1 MTVLRGGDIDRYV
14 AAPGG
19 RHGLV
24 LLYGA
29 DAGLVTE
36 RGAAIAMRSVPD
48 PENPL
53 AIVRLDGDELASD
66 VMRLTDEAN
75 AIGLFGARR
84 AIRVRVGSRNLAPAL
99 EPLIRTPP
107 LDSVVVLE
115 AGDLR
120 RTSPLVALCEKSAN
134 AIVLPCYAD
143 ALDDIERLLD
153 KQLQS
158 SSLSIDQDAR
168 ELLLS
173 LLGADRLTTRNE
185 ISKLVA
191 YMGDAGRI
199 CLADVEAIIGD
210 ATAAAIDDAVDGAFS
225 GDVAAMLGAVAK
237 LAAEVGRPD
246 ALIAASLGR
255 AALLMQGV
263 AQHEAGDSAIA
274 VSRRLIRHFKRQ
286 PGFAKQLSLWPT
298 RRLRDALRTLGE
310 ASLAGRQSPELAWRV
325 IERSLMRIALMAR
338 RR

>member
-115 AGDLR
+115 AGDLQTHIAAGCIVQSR
-120 RTSPLVALCEKSAN
+120 RTPSFFRVMQMRWTTLSVFSISSYN
-134 AIVLPCYAD
+134 
-143 ALDDIERLLD
+143 RLRWYR
-153 KQLQS
+153 S
-158 SSLSIDQDAR
+158 GWR

-199 CLADVEAIIGD
+199 CLADVEAIIWR
-210 ATAAAIDDAVDGAFS
+210 T
-225 GDVAAMLGAVAK
+225 
-237 LAAEVGRPD
+237 
-246 ALIAASLGR
+246 
-255 AALLMQGV
+255 Q
-263 AQHEAGDSAIA
+263 
-274 VSRRLIRHFKRQ
+274 
-286 PGFAKQLSLWPT
+286 QLQ
-298 RRLRDALRTLGE
+298 
-310 ASLAGRQSPELAWRV
+310 QSTTP
-325 IERSLMRIALMAR
+325 
-338 RR
+338 